1 MNFNILIPHMNLEA
15 TKLAGL
21 QLKGHVHLAGLCKS
35 IQRQVSV
42 YVLPRDLK
50 SLLSFLNQK
59 LITLVISKVY

>member
-35 IQRQVSV
+35 IQHQVSV
-42 YVLPRDLK
+42 YVLPRDL
-50 SLLSFLNQK
+50 
-59 LITLVISKVY
+59 I

>member
-15 TKLAGL
+15 AKLAGL

-42 YVLPRDLK
+42 YVLPRDL
-50 SLLSFLNQK
+50 
-59 LITLVISKVY
+59 I